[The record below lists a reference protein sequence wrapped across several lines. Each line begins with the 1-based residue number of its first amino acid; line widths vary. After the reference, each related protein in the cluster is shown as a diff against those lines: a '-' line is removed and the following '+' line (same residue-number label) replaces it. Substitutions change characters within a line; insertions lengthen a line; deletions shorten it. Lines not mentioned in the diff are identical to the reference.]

1 MRFVLFCLL
10 IFLLDLV
17 AFQPFQLAISDFS
30 PTAIKGLTIGY
41 WAVFVALVGWLG
53 YHLLSSNEKGNLS
66 RFKIVRSIFYLIYF
80 AKFLVICFTL
90 IFSLLA
96 LLLGGIAY
104 FVPNFNFSND
114 YSVLFAKISILLSG
128 IPLVLMIYG
137 ILRNRHRYKVH
148 QVKVPIKGLPKGLN
162 GLKIVQISDI
172 HSGSFTDS
180 EPLKKGIELI
190 NQAKADLVFFTGD
203 LVNSV
208 ATEIEPYTTIFNKIK
223 AKFGVFSVLGNH
235 DYGDYVRWPS
245 REAKLS
251 NLNRLM
257 STQKQ
262 MGWQLLMNENRLLT
276 INGEQIAV
284 IGVENYS
291 GSPRFTKYG
300 QLDKAYKGS
309 ETASLKLLLSHDP
322 SHWDAQI
329 RPDYPAIDITFSGHT
344 HGAQFGIEIKGLIKW
359 SPIKYVYKQW
369 AGLYQKGQQ
378 FLYVNRGFGYLGYP
392 GRVGILPEITVM
404 EIYMAE
410 VN

>member
-1 MRFVLFCLL
+1 MRFVLLCIL
-10 IFLLDLV
+10 IFLFDLV
-17 AFQPFQLAISDFS
+17 AFQPFQLAISDF
-30 PTAIKGLTIGY
+30 TTTTTNGLTIAY
-41 WAVFVALVGWLG
+41 WSIFVGLIGWLAYYSLNQG
-53 YHLLSSNEKGNLS
+53 KVNNSGN
-66 RFKIVRSIFYLIYF
+66 FKVIRSIFYLIYF
-80 AKFLVICFTL
+80 AKFLLLLFTL
-90 IFSLLA
+90 AFSVLG
-96 LLLGGIAY
+96 LLLSGLAY
-104 FVPNFNFSND
+104 LIPNFD
-114 YSVLFAKISILLSG
+114 YSNNYTNLFAKISILLSG
-128 IPLVLMIYG
+128 IPLILMIYG

-148 QVKVPIKGLPKGLN
+148 QVKVPIKGLPEGLS
-162 GLKIVQISDI
+162 GLRIVQISDI
-172 HSGSFTDS
+172 HSGSFTDA
-180 EPLKKGIELI
+180 EPLKKGIALI

-208 ATEIEPYTTIFNKIK
+208 ATEIEPYTEVFNKIK

-245 REAKLS
+245 KEAKAY
-251 NLNRLM
+251 NLNKLIAA
-257 STQKQ
+257 QKQ

-276 INGEQIAV
+276 INGERIAV

-291 GSPRFTKYG
+291 GSPRFAKYG
-300 QLDKAYKGS
+300 QLDKAYIGS

-329 RPDYPAIDITFSGHT
+329 RPDYPEIDITFAGHT
-344 HGAQFGIEIKGLIKW
+344 HGAQFGIEIEGLFKW

-404 EIYMAE
+404 ELQIAGT
-410 VN
+410 N

>member
-1 MRFVLFCLL
+1 MRLLFLCIL
-10 IFLLDLV
+10 ILVFDLV

-30 PTAIKGLTIGY
+30 PNTILGLTIAY
-41 WAVFVALVGWLG
+41 WSVFVGLVSWLG
-53 YHLLSSNEKGNLS
+53 YHSSNLSKVNSSGN
-66 RFKIVRSIFYLIYF
+66 FTVIRSIFYLFYF
-80 AKFLVICFTL
+80 AKFLLIFFTL
-90 IFSLLA
+90 AFSLIM
-96 LLLGGIAY
+96 LLVSGIVY
-104 FVPNFNFSND
+104 LLPNFDFSNN
-114 YSVLFAKISILLSG
+114 YSVLFAKTSILMSG
-128 IPLVLMIYG
+128 IPLLVMIYG

-148 QVKVPIKGLPKGLN
+148 QIQVPIKGLPKGLS

-172 HSGSFTDS
+172 HAGSFTDI

-208 ATEIEPYTTIFNKIK
+208 ATEIEPYTSVFNKIK

-245 REAKLS
+245 KEAKIS
-251 NLNRLM
+251 NLNRLI

-262 MGWQLLMNENRLLT
+262 MGWQLLMNENRLIT
-276 INGEQIAV
+276 VNEEKIAI

-291 GSPRFTKYG
+291 GSPRFAKYG
-300 QLDKAYKGS
+300 QLDKAYSGS
-309 ETASLKLLLSHDP
+309 ETAGLKLLLSHDP

-329 RPDYPAIDITFSGHT
+329 RTDFPEIDITFSGHT
-344 HGAQFGIEIKGLIKW
+344 HGAQFGIEIEGVLKW

-378 FLYVNRGFGYLGYP
+378 YLYVNRGFGYLGYP

-404 EIYMAE
+404 ELQIAP
-410 VN
+410 

>member
-1 MRFVLFCLL
+1 MRFLFLCLL
-10 IFLLDLV
+10 IFVFDLV
-17 AFQPFQLAISDFS
+17 VFQPFQLAISDFS
-30 PTAIKGLTIGY
+30 PTLITSFTVAYWSIFVGLIGWLVFYSRSTQKVNELGGLTNIK
-41 WAVFVALVGWLG
+41 AI
-53 YHLLSSNEKGNLS
+53 LS
-66 RFKIVRSIFYLIYF
+66 LIYF
-80 AKFLVICFTL
+80 AKFLFLCFTL
-90 IFSLLA
+90 VFSVLGLLV
-96 LLLGGIAY
+96 GGIAY
-104 FVPNFNFSND
+104 LIPNFDFSND
-114 YSVLFAKISILLSG
+114 YSRLFAKISLLLSG

-148 QVKVPIKGLPKGLN
+148 QIKVPIKGLPKGLS

-172 HSGSFTDS
+172 HSGSFTDTA
-180 EPLKKGIELI
+180 PLKKGIALI

-208 ATEIEPYTTIFNKIK
+208 ATEIEPYITVFDKIK
-223 AKFGVFSVLGNH
+223 AKFGVFAVLGNH

-245 REAKLS
+245 KEAKIS

-257 STQKQ
+257 SIQKQ

-276 INGEQIAV
+276 VNGEKIAV

-291 GSPRFTKYG
+291 GSPRFAKYG
-300 QLDKAYKGS
+300 QLDKAYSGS
-309 ETASLKLLLSHDP
+309 EAASLKLLLSHDP

-329 RPDYPAIDITFSGHT
+329 RPDFPEIDITFSGHT
-344 HGAQFGIEIKGLIKW
+344 HGAQFGIEIEGIFKW

-369 AGLYQKGQQ
+369 AGLYQNGQQ

-404 EIYMAE
+404 ELQIATS
-410 VN
+410 